1 MTEKSGKAEESGSSS
16 GGGSSSGKEEKLRKM
31 KMVRDSFTMPEHEYT
46 HFDALKKRCLKHGVA
61 AKKSELIRAGL
72 ILLTGLSDSK
82 LVDVIDRVEK
92 LKTGRP
98 SKA

>member
-16 GGGSSSGKEEKLRKM
+16 GGSASSGKEGKSHKM
-31 KMVRDSFTMPEHEYT
+31 KMVRDSFTMPDHEYVQ
-46 HFDALKKRCLKHGVA
+46 FDVLKKRCLKHGVA

-72 ILLTGLSDSK
+72 ILLAGLSDSK
-82 LVDVIDRVEK
+82 LVDVIDQVEK